1 MGLWSGLDILRRWG
15 NSMNGCINKSYLEE
29 GKTKSFSSRATVTHT
44 IWENEVFGVSWFRQC
59 SCLVRV
65 QA

>member
-1 MGLWSGLDILRRWG
+1 
-15 NSMNGCINKSYLEE
+15 MNGYINKSYLEE
-29 GKTKSFSSRATVTHT
+29 GKTKSFSSKATVTHT

-65 QA
+65 QV